1 MFATL
6 GMLRYGTRS
15 IASVRDL
22 QATKDQLFWELF
34 FTQLLTAGFAL
45 ALYLVYLFLFG
56 DSLSAIWI
64 LYILSTALDVTW
76 LFRGEEDFKI
86 TVVRNSVIKCLTAF
100 CIFVFIKG
108 RDDVWLYVAI
118 MSLGYFISQVLLWP
132 YVKKHIASFH
142 IPKFCK
148 LIRHLKPSVILFVPL
163 IATSVY
169 RVLDKILIGLL
180 SSSAQLGFF
189 DCADKIIMVPLGV
202 ISALGA
208 VVLPRMSYLIST
220 GEERKGVKFI
230 RSTMSFSMIIVICL
244 MFGLIATGD
253 LFAVVYFGDNYTE
266 TGYLLVVMSV
276 TVPMIAWASVIRE
289 QYLIPKRLDKQYI
302 SSVAV
307 GAVFNIMLNLWA
319 IPRWNAR
326 GAALVTIATELLVC
340 VMLTASARKYLD
352 IKQYVSDSL
361 PYLGIGVLMCISV
374 KVLARVLSIGK
385 VSPPLLLVL
394 EIIFGLIVFGALLA
408 VLARHST
415 SHRAII
421 GSLIKK

>member
-1 MFATL
+1 M
-6 GMLRYGTRS
+6 
-15 IASVRDL
+15 
-22 QATKDQLFWELF
+22 
-34 FTQLLTAGFAL
+34 
-45 ALYLVYLFLFG
+45 
-56 DSLSAIWI
+56 
-64 LYILSTALDVTW
+64 
-76 LFRGEEDFKI
+76 
-86 TVVRNSVIKCLTAF
+86 
-100 CIFVFIKG
+100 
-108 RDDVWLYVAI
+108 
-118 MSLGYFISQVLLWP
+118 
-132 YVKKHIASFH
+132 
-142 IPKFCK
+142 
-148 LIRHLKPSVILFVPL
+148 ILFVPL

-230 RSTMSFSMIIVICL
+230 RSTMSFSMIIAICL